1 MKYLDRNKLPV
12 FQERLDLSAEDLNT
26 SLEIICTAMN
36 ELAGRLQII
45 KMLEPIESR
54 STLADD
60 SYYPILTK
68 LSDLEIS
75 INSLTTAIASINT
88 GREAEINNLQS
99 QITDLE
105 SRLNALD
112 DATARKDSLAV
123 LMARTA
129 E

>member
-45 KMLEPIESR
+45 KMLEPVESR
-54 STLADD
+54 SDLAED

-68 LSDLEIS
+68 LSDLETLITT
-75 INSLTTAIASINT
+75 LTTAITSINS
-88 GREAEINNLQS
+88 GRESEINNLQS

-105 SRLNALD
+105 VRLNTLD
-112 DATARKDSLAV
+112 DVAARKDTVAV
-123 LMARTA
+123 LMERTA